1 MCGRF
6 TLVLKKAILLALRL
20 LNISGAKEVSFG
32 KAKSHYLRLNKLN
45 RIGPKN
51 SIVNV
56 PKDKFI
62 FRSIL
67 RYGEW
72 EYETSK
78 FLASKIL
85 KLDTNKKIL
94 FLDIGAHV
102 GLITLQ
108 IAQNLRRNGFMGS
121 NFQFLC
127 IEPVTSNFNFCA
139 RNLSEVVGEAFKW
152 DVRNIALGDTNTKS
166 LIHINNENFGDSSL
180 HTLGPKIDSSDE
192 FVTVVDTQTFSEIE
206 LSQFDAIILKCDT
219 QGYDV
224 KILARIPNLIWS
236 RITSLVV
243 EIESYTDLLD
253 TDMKMCLGR
262 FMDFNYKSF
271 FPSGNDQV
279 SKEEIRKVWTSK
291 SHETRNLYLSKN

>member
-1 MCGRF
+1 MLRK
-6 TLVLKKAILLALRL
+6 VILLALRL
-20 LNISGAKEVSFG
+20 LNISGAKEVSLG
-32 KAKSHYLRLNKLN
+32 NAKSHYLRLNKLN
-45 RIGPKN
+45 KIGPKN

-72 EYETSK
+72 EYKISE

-94 FLDIGAHV
+94 FLDIGANV

-108 IAQNLRRNGFMGS
+108 IAQNLRRNGFLGS

-127 IEPVTSNFNFCA
+127 IEPVTSNYNFCA

-152 DVRNIALGDTNTKS
+152 DVRKIALGDTNTKS

-180 HTLGPKIDSSDE
+180 HPLGPKIDSSDE
-192 FVTVVDTQTFSEIE
+192 FVTVVDTQTFSELE

-253 TDMKMCLGR
+253 TDMKICLDR

-271 FPSGNDQV
+271 SPSGNDQV